1 LIRTFETGRDEER
14 CSVALALQQ
23 AHPDHID
30 AAFEQRDLRNQ
41 VRDIQLRLVA
51 EKIDWKALA

>member
-1 LIRTFETGRDEER
+1 
-14 CSVALALQQ
+14 LQQ

-41 VRDIQLRLVA
+41 VRDIQSRLAA
-51 EKIDWKALA
+51 EKIDWKTLE